1 MTLETELK
9 EEAAPLP
16 DEESGNDNK
25 LMNDADDFE
34 EEKPLLETDTT
45 LNDVADTW
53 ARKWIGRI
61 YEQIS
66 CMVQVLDSHQ
76 PCH

>member
-16 DEESGNDNK
+16 DEESGNDKK

-53 ARKWIGRI
+53 ARKWIGCVYGMR
-61 YEQIS
+61 
-66 CMVQVLDSHQ
+66 
-76 PCH
+76 